1 MSQFSKLRW
10 LINSWLFLSFY
21 LFFLSKQSDAFGTW
35 ETKTTELI
43 NPMET
48 SFWQC
53 LSLSNT
59 QSPKAASLSR
69 RKMFLDDHVDNK
81 IFFFRNICRQKT
93 LEDHVAAPVA
103 GHFQVEGVQNPIFPI
118 LISTI
123 LNLCPLKKLSTFL
136 GWVQHIPSWHSC
148 SGAAISSLPSAH
160 HIRDTVSHVQ
170 SRIGMDV
177 RLRWKR
183 W

>member
-48 SFWQC
+48 SFWQW

-81 IFFFRNICRQKT
+81 IFFFQKH
-93 LEDHVAAPVA
+93 LQAK
-103 GHFQVEGVQNPIFPI
+103 
-118 LISTI
+118 
-123 LNLCPLKKLSTFL
+123 NLGGSRCS
-136 GWVQHIPSWHSC
+136 SC
-148 SGAAISSLPSAH
+148 WTLPSGRSAKSNF
-160 HIRDTVSHVQ
+160 SHTNLNHTQLMPTEETEHVFGVGVTYPQ
-170 SRIGMDV
+170 LAQLKWGCY
-177 RLRWKR
+177 
-183 W
+183 